1 MLFIMALPVIVLGE
15 WLTGG
20 PSEGLTVFLAAC
32 RIRPGSVHPVRDLRS
47 RHLLLAAITFGLSR
61 QGAHTKLLSSTVET
75 HIRTVGHGLST
86 PG

>member
-15 WLTGG
+15 WLTGDQ
-20 PSEGLTVFLAAC
+20 SEGLTVFLAAC

-61 QGAHTKLLSSTVET
+61 QGAHAKRLRRDRCVAQPLT
-75 HIRTVGHGLST
+75 H
-86 PG
+86 